1 MTNFAVI
8 NKNDSIVESVYV
20 AEITEDINED
30 PETVI
35 EVTEE
40 TGQAGIGFTW
50 NGSEFIN
57 PETGTKYE

>member
-20 AEITEDINED
+20 AETIEDIAEE

-50 NGSEFIN
+50 NGSQFIN
-57 PETGTKYE
+57 PETGTIYE

>member
-8 NKNDSIVESVYV
+8 SKNDSIVRAVYV
-20 AEITEDINED
+20 ANIIEDINED

-57 PETGTKYE
+57 PETGTKYK